1 MLSIADSIRAFYLC
15 AFAQVS
21 NYSYR
26 FVGNRNMT
34 EATISQGQQNMPL
47 YIYGGG
53 NHEEFLGVINGSKLG

>member
-1 MLSIADSIRAFYLC
+1 
-15 AFAQVS
+15 
-21 NYSYR
+21 
-26 FVGNRNMT
+26 MT